1 MIVVKK
7 RNTLIPQE
15 RCLTVGRNMGIV
27 ITAANCITAVGHN
40 AEMTAASVRAGIS
53 RLEESN
59 DYYDIEGNPITAAFI
74 QGISDEANDVTRM
87 KDISRY
93 CLESLLE
100 KYFQDETGL
109 ESEVNLLLGVAPLSR
124 PGPRYEGESQELVN
138 HLGTIVQKWT
148 KKVTPQVITSGNS
161 AVIRCIKV
169 AEQLLKENPHCL
181 CIIGCIDSLLALNSL
196 DWFEK
201 AERLKSE
208 TFGRNQGFPP
218 GEAMGFM
225 ILETKQGAVRRKK
238 KALAELVGVGLA
250 NEPAPFLSERPSKGE
265 GLTKACKIALSEST
279 CDPADIEVVLG
290 DLNGEFF
297 RAKEWG
303 YAEFRCFGNCN
314 DARQLWHPA
323 DCMGSIGAAS
333 GAILMNIA
341 AVGLSRG
348 WIEEYVMMFCSD
360 DEGECGSAVLKS
372 NSSANTH

>member
-1 MIVVKK
+1 MVAK
-7 RNTLIPQE
+7 RKNNLIPQE
-15 RCLTVGRNMGIV
+15 RFLAVDRNMEMV
-27 ITAANCITAVGHN
+27 ITAVNCITAVGHN
-40 AEMTAASVRAGIS
+40 AGMTAASVRAGIS
-53 RLEESN
+53 RLEKSN

-74 QGISDEANDVTRM
+74 QGISDENNDVIRM
-87 KDISRY
+87 RDIAKY
-93 CLESLLE
+93 CLETLLE
-100 KYFQDETGL
+100 KYFQDKTGL
-109 ESEVNLLLGVAPLSR
+109 ESEVNLLFGVASLSR

-138 HLGTIVQKWT
+138 HLGTIVQKWP

-161 AVIRCIKV
+161 SVIRCIKI
-169 AEQLLKENPHCL
+169 AGQLLKDNPHCI
-181 CIIGCIDSLLALNSL
+181 CIIGGIDSFLASETL
-196 DWFEK
+196 DWFEDS
-201 AERLKSE
+201 ERLKSG
-208 TFGRNQGFPP
+208 TFGRNQGFSP
-218 GEAMGFM
+218 GEAVGFM
-225 ILETKQGAVRRKK
+225 LVETKEGALCRKK
-238 KALAELVGVGLA
+238 KALAEVVGVGLA

-265 GLTKACKIALSEST
+265 GLTKACKAALSEST

-348 WIEEYVMMFCSD
+348 WIEKYAMVFCSD
-360 DEGECGSAVLKS
+360 DEGECGSIVLKS